1 MRKII
6 LTDVDGVL
14 LDWVPGFEKW
24 CAENKHPI
32 KLPADT
38 TVRKVWRRYGL
49 NEQVGEQLV
58 MDFNVSE
65 AMKSL
70 PPYRDSVD
78 YVRKLAAEGWKFV
91 TITSQSSVAQ
101 AQQYRIENLNTVFGP
116 DIFIKHHILETS
128 APKDDV
134 LAEYKDSG
142 LYWIEDKWD
151 NAVLGADMGLI
162 PLVMRDETNAKYT
175 DSRIKHFDNWIQIY
189 KHISGNKTIPEYTFM
204 DSLIG
209 YSVG

>member
-14 LDWVPGFEKW
+14 LDWCPGFEQW
-24 CAENKHPI
+24 CAENNHPI

-38 TVRKVWRRYGL
+38 NQRKVYKRYGFT
-49 NEQVGEQLV
+49 EAVGEQLV
-58 MDFNVSE
+58 LDFNVSE

-91 TITSQSSVAQ
+91 TITSQTSDAQ
-101 AQQYRIENLNTVFGP
+101 GQMYRMENLNTVFGP

-128 APKDDV
+128 TPKHDV

-151 NAVLGADMGLI
+151 NAVVGADMGLI
-162 PLVMRDETNAKYT
+162 PLVMRDETNAMYT
-175 DSRIKHFDNWIQIY
+175 DNRIKHFDNWIQIY
-189 KHISGNKTIPEYTFM
+189 KHISGNTSVPEYNI
-204 DSLIG
+204 LGI
-209 YSVG
+209 

>member
-1 MRKII
+1 

-24 CAENKHPI
+24 CADNNHPI
-32 KLPADT
+32 KLPGAINQRS
-38 TVRKVWRRYGL
+38 VYRKYGL
-49 NEQVGEQLV
+49 TEEVATQLV
-58 MDFNVSE
+58 TEYNKSE

-91 TITSQSSVAQ
+91 TITSQTSDAQ
-101 AQQYRIENLNTVFGP
+101 GQMYRMENLNTVFGP
-116 DIFIKHHILETS
+116 NIFIKHHILETS

-162 PLVMRDETNAKYT
+162 PLVMRDETNAKYF
-175 DSRIKHFDNWIQIY
+175 DYRIKHFDNWIQIY
-189 KHISGNKTIPEYTFM
+189 KHISGNRSVPEYNI
-204 DSLIG
+204 LG
-209 YSVG
+209 V

>member
-14 LDWVPGFEKW
+14 LDWVPGFEQW

-32 KLPADT
+32 KLPGDT
-38 TVRKVWRRYGL
+38 NQRKVYKKYGL
-49 NEQVGEQLV
+49 TEAVGEQLV
-58 MDFNVSE
+58 LDFNVSE

-91 TITSQSSVAQ
+91 TITSQTSDAQ
-101 AQQYRIENLNTVFGP
+101 GQMYRMENLNTVFGP
-116 DIFIKHHILETS
+116 NIFIKHHILETS

-162 PLVMRDETNAKYT
+162 PLVMRDETNAKYF
-175 DSRIKHFDNWIQIY
+175 DYRIKHFDNWIQIY
-189 KHISGNKTIPEYTFM
+189 KHISGNRSVPEYNI
-204 DSLIG
+204 LG
-209 YSVG
+209 V

>member
-14 LDWVPGFEKW
+14 LDWCPAFEQW
-24 CAENKHPI
+24 CLDNNYPI

-38 TVRKVWRRYGL
+38 SLRKVWRRYGFD
-49 NEQVGEQLV
+49 EAVGEKLV

-65 AMKSL
+65 VMKSL

-101 AQQYRIENLNTVFGP
+101 AQMYRIENLNTVFGP
-116 DIFIKHHILETS
+116 NIFIKHHILETS
-128 APKDDV
+128 APKHEV

-151 NAVLGADMGLI
+151 NAVVGANMGLI
-162 PLVMRDETNAKYT
+162 PLVMRDETNAKFT

-189 KHISGNKTIPEYTFM
+189 KHISGNNAIPEF
-204 DSLIG
+204 SILG
-209 YSVG
+209 